1 MTAFVKKLN
10 HALLLLLFAVG
21 MLCPLPVAAV
31 AYEVDAQIP
40 VSVDVTENYQTA
52 FTLQLTAEDNAPLP
66 QQTSLTFT
74 GGGSGA
80 FGPIHYTAP
89 GDYRYQVA
97 QTAGTD
103 GYVTYDSSV
112 YTVTV
117 RVTDTPDGGL
127 QAEVWARH
135 GDAEGKSDV
144 VAFHNGY
151 TAPVD
156 DSAADQGDGDVS
168 NTNSHG
174 TTAQQTTA
182 AVQSPAA
189 TPAPPT
195 AALGS
200 ALSGLL
206 PQTGDT
212 FPLVGLVVLCVIAAL
227 GLGYGLWRKAHRKS

>member
-10 HALLLLLFAVG
+10 PALLLLLLAVG
-21 MLCPLPVAAV
+21 MLCPLPAAAA

-52 FTLQLTAEDNAPLP
+52 FTLQLTAEDDAPLP
-66 QQTSLTFT
+66 RQTSLTFT

-89 GDYRYQVA
+89 GDYRYQVTQA
-97 QTAGTD
+97 AGTD
-103 GYVTYDSSV
+103 SYVTYDGSV

-151 TAPVD
+151 EAPAAD
-156 DSAADQGDGDVS
+156 DSNTDQGNNGA
-168 NTNSHG
+168 NGNG
-174 TTAQQTTA
+174 TAAQQTAA
-182 AVQSPAA
+182 AVQTPAA
-189 TPAPPT
+189 TPVPP
-195 AALGS
+195 AAVPGP

-212 FPLVGLVVLCVIAAL
+212 FPLVGLVILCGIAAL
-227 GLGYGLWRKAHRKS
+227 GLGYGLWRKTHHKS